1 LASEEQ
7 KPAQGR
13 KKTTPK
19 ATAADLGKGAQVAK
33 RRAVFSRE
41 TLDGLLRH
49 LEGGGSVLRWC
60 EQNNYAQSTV
70 HRALERLQ
78 AAQDFARARAVGA
91 QSLVDEALAIVDAAD
106 PTDPQD
112 VARRKLRAE
121 TRLKL
126 AACYAPAIYG
136 LSKQA
141 GASGGA
147 SVSVTI
153 ATGVPEGGTAS
164 RRITV
169 EATDSSATQRLEL
182 ADDDADG

>member
-1 LASEEQ
+1 MTDPGEDP
-7 KPAQGR
+7 KPAKGR
-13 KKTTPK
+13 KKSARKGKPTGGAAACRAPLTK
-19 ATAADLGKGAQVAK
+19 ANALELIEHVAC
-33 RRAVFSRE
+33 
-41 TLDGLLRH
+41 
-49 LEGGGSVLRWC
+49 GGSVLAWC
-60 EQNNYAQSTV
+60 REKGVRDSTAY
-70 HRALERLQ
+70 RMLERHQ
-78 AAQDFARARAVGA
+78 VAQEFARARATGA
-91 QSLVDEALAIVDAAD
+91 QALAEEALAIVDAAD

-153 ATGVPEGGTAS
+153 ATGVPDGGTAS

-169 EATDSSATQRLEL
+169 EATDAATSQRLEL